1 MQKKKDGLDRLEILQ
16 LNGYIK
22 WIEFILASYQNE
34 PEETTLKQI
43 KDRFEEKFSFRD
55 FIPLSQYFAIF
66 RLIPLLQIREH
77 YKGME
82 GEPNKSIKIIRH
94 ALAHGNFDLKEQ
106 GRISFESKAGN
117 ITFTY
122 DEFNEFVY
130 KIENEFYKK

>member
-1 MQKKKDGLDRLEILQ
+1 MQKKQDGLDKLEILQ

-22 WIEFILASYQNE
+22 FVEFILASYQNE

-43 KDRFEEKFSFRD
+43 KDSFQETFRFRD
-55 FIPLSQYFAIF
+55 FTPLNQNFAIF

-77 YKGME
+77 YKGTE

-94 ALAHGNFDLKEQ
+94 ALAHGNFELKKE
-106 GRISFESKAGN
+106 GITFNADAGKKM
-117 ITFTY
+117 FTY